1 MSTFK
6 NAYVFFDTSIQSH
19 FLSAAAGKDGHFGPK
34 PWDMAAAMLIVSEAG
49 GITAD
54 PADGS
59 PLDYTSGRVS
69 ASNSRELLQLFL
81 QCVNDSSASSG
92 ASASRL

>member
-1 MSTFK
+1 MLFCSF
-6 NAYVFFDTSIQSH
+6 SIKIKSYFRVSQ
-19 FLSAAAGKDGHFGPK
+19 

-54 PADGS
+54 PADGT
-59 PLDYTSGRVS
+59 PLDFTSGRVS

-81 QCVNDSSASSG
+81 QCVNASSASSG
-92 ASASRL
+92 SNASRL

>member
-1 MSTFK
+1 
-6 NAYVFFDTSIQSH
+6 
-19 FLSAAAGKDGHFGPK
+19 
-34 PWDMAAAMLIVSEAG
+34 MAAAMLIVSEAG

-59 PLDYTSGRVS
+59 PLDFTSGRVS

-81 QCVNDSSASSG
+81 QCVNASSNASSG
-92 ASASRL
+92 SSASRL

>member
-1 MSTFK
+1 
-6 NAYVFFDTSIQSH
+6 
-19 FLSAAAGKDGHFGPK
+19 
-34 PWDMAAAMLIVSEAG
+34 MAAAMLIVSEAG

-59 PLDYTSGRVS
+59 PLDFTSGRVS

-81 QCVNDSSASSG
+81 LCVNDSSSASSG
-92 ASASRL
+92 SNASRL

>member
-1 MSTFK
+1 
-6 NAYVFFDTSIQSH
+6 
-19 FLSAAAGKDGHFGPK
+19 
-34 PWDMAAAMLIVSEAG
+34 MAAAMLIVSEAG

-59 PLDYTSGRVS
+59 PLNFTSGRVS

-81 QCVNDSSASSG
+81 QCVNDSCSASSG
-92 ASASRL
+92 SNASRL